1 MKLTVLTSLAL
12 LCAGLLVP
20 GCTNDTNLTEPEQ
33 QQEAA
38 LGADMSL
45 AFVVASDSLDLTPEQ
60 RERLE
65 AALKQFRQGV
75 EAAMK
80 AYKNGEITREELRAR
95 VTDLENRLDAEVQA
109 ILTPEQ
115 YKRWKNHQ
123 REIKNHGGV
132 PYPLVFP
139 LERLARLL
147 ELTPEQVA
155 QARILVHNAQLALRH
170 AVETIREREKLKE
183 AIESIFNRTD
193 ARFQSLLTP
202 EQLVK
207 YKEIKNQRRQ
217 TKVPYPLPAPLEQLA
232 RLLSLT
238 PDQLEKAKAI
248 VKGAEA
254 ALKHAIGTQTDRE
267 ELRTAVENI
276 LKRAEAAFRSILTPE
291 QQRLYEEWKHRGKGR
306 G

>member
-12 LCAGLLVP
+12 LLTVLFVP
-20 GCTNDTNLTEPEQ
+20 GCTNNTNLTEPEQ

-38 LGADMSL
+38 LVADMSL
-45 AFVVASDSLDLTPEQ
+45 AFIVASDSLDLTPEQ

-65 AALKQFRQGV
+65 AALKQFRQDV

-80 AYKNGEITREELRAR
+80 AYKNGEMTREELRAR
-95 VTDLENRLDAEVQA
+95 VTDLETRLDAEVQA

-115 YKRWKNHQ
+115 YERWKNHQ

-132 PYPLVFP
+132 PYPLVLP
-139 LERLARLL
+139 LDRLARLL

-170 AVETIREREKLKE
+170 AVETIHEREKLKE

-193 ARFQSLLTP
+193 ARFQSLLTR

-207 YKEIKNQRRQ
+207 YKEIKNQRTQ
-217 TKVPYPLPAPLEQLA
+217 PKLPYPLPGSLEQLA

-248 VKGAEA
+248 VRGAEA
-254 ALKHAIGTQTDRE
+254 ALKHAVETQTDRE
-267 ELRTAVENI
+267 ELRTTVENI

-291 QQRLYEEWKHRGKGR
+291 QLRLYEQWKHRGKGR